1 VSDDLNVTGEA
12 NYLDATYKS
21 FPVAQCYPL
30 QIAAQGCTGTP
41 ASQNLD
47 GERVAQAPE

>member
-1 VSDDLNVTGEA
+1 VSDDMNVNGAVTYLN
-12 NYLDATYKS
+12 ATYEA